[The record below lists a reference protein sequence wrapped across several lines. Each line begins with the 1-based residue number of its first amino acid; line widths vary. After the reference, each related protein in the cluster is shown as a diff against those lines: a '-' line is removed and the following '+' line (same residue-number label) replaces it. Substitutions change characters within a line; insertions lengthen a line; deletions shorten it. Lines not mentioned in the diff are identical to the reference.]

1 MKCLGIDIGSSSIK
15 AAILNLDKATIDH
28 STFDAFPENID
39 HLPSGHFEIG
49 LSSILEKTTSLLNKL
64 LTLVPEVHAIF
75 VSSQMGGV
83 VVFDANGQPATN
95 YLSWRDQRT
104 LQSHVSGQSYFA
116 AARNA
121 IDDASLAEMGNELK
135 PGSTTSLLYW
145 LQQKGYLTS
154 GMMAVTLG
162 AFIVSQLTSQPPGV
176 EHSEAIG
183 VWNMRTGQ
191 WHLPAFQQLG
201 LGKLRLPEV
210 AQADVP
216 NGYYEFGGRHYRVYP
231 AVGDHPCSL
240 LGVDL
245 AEGEL
250 SINVSTGSQVSRR
263 TSQLCLGDWQ
273 TRYAIGPGYLNTI
286 THLPAGRSLQ
296 VLVELVSQIG
306 QVSSS
311 AAWKKIV
318 EAVEISSDSDLQV
331 DLSFFDGPMGNSG
344 SISGIT
350 LDNLTLGGLFRAA
363 FKNMADNYVKC
374 AKRLDPHLDFDRIV
388 LSGGLTQR
396 VPFLRKAIVDK
407 LNRPA
412 RECPEV
418 EDVLLGLLRLAEQ
431 VFRVP
436 RQV

>member
-15 AAILNLDKATIDH
+15 AAILNLDRSSIEH
-28 STFDAFPENID
+28 SVSVAFPANIEN
-39 HLPSGHFEIG
+39 LAPGHFEVG
-49 LSSILEKTTSLLNKL
+49 LAAILHRTKELLNQL
-64 LTLVPEVHAIF
+64 LGLAPEVHAIF

-83 VVFDANGQPATN
+83 VVLDANGQPATN

-116 AARNA
+116 TARNA
-121 IDDASLAEMGNELK
+121 IDDTSLAELGNELK

-145 LQQKGYLTS
+145 LQQKGHLTS
-154 GMMAVTLG
+154 GMMGVTLG
-162 AFIVSQLTSQPPGV
+162 ALVVSQLTSQPPWV

-183 VWNMRTGQ
+183 VWDMRTGH
-191 WHLPAFQQLG
+191 WHLPAFEQLG

-210 AQADVP
+210 AQTDVP
-216 NGYYEFGGRHYRVYP
+216 NGYYAFGGRHYPVYP

-273 TRYAIGPGYLNTI
+273 IRYAIGSGYLNTI

-311 AAWKKIV
+311 EAWKKIV

-331 DLSFFDGPMGNSG
+331 DLTFFDGPMGNSG

-374 AKRLDPHLDFDRIV
+374 AKRLDPNLEFDTIV

-407 LNRPA
+407 LNSPV
-412 RECPEV
+412 RECPEA
-418 EDVLLGLLRLAEQ
+418 EDVLLGLLRLAKQ
-431 VFRVP
+431 LFRVP

>member
-28 STFDAFPENID
+28 STFAAFPENKD
-39 HLPSGHFEIG
+39 HLPSGHFEID
-49 LSSILEKTTSLLNKL
+49 LSAILEKTTALLNKL
-64 LTLVPEVHAIF
+64 LTIVPDVHAIF

-83 VVFDANGQPATN
+83 VVLDANGRPATN

-104 LQSHVSGQSYFA
+104 LQSHVNGQSYFA
-116 AARNA
+116 AAQNA
-121 IDDASLAEMGNELK
+121 IADASLAEMGNELK
-135 PGSTTSLLYW
+135 PGSTTSLLFW

-162 AFIVSQLTSQPPGV
+162 AFVVSQLTGQPPAV

-191 WHLPAFQQLG
+191 WHVLALEKLG
-201 LGKLRLPEV
+201 LGNLRLPEV
-210 AQADVP
+210 AHADVAI
-216 NGYYEFGGRHYRVYP
+216 GHYTFGGRRYPVFP
-231 AVGDHPCSL
+231 AVGDHPSSL

-250 SINVSTGSQVSRR
+250 SINASTRSQVSRR

-273 TRYAIGPGYLNTI
+273 TRFAIGSGYLNTI

-311 AAWKKIV
+311 QAWGKIV
-318 EAVEISSDSDLQV
+318 EAVEISSDSDLRV

-350 LDNLTLGGLFRAA
+350 LDNLTVGGLFRTA
-363 FKNMADNYVKC
+363 FKNMADNYAKC
-374 AKRLDPHLDFDRIV
+374 ARRLDPNLKFDRIV

-407 LNRPA
+407 FNSPV
-412 RECPEV
+412 RECPEA
-418 EDVLLGLLRLAEQ
+418 DDALLGLLRLAKH
-431 VFRVP
+431 VFRVS